1 MLYLLLLSGKVYGQY
16 HVETLVPLQSQ
27 RLSNI
32 KPESDQRQEA
42 LEDHDHLLPEEMC
55 HIH

>member
-42 LEDHDHLLPEEMC
+42 LEDHDHLHPEEMC
-55 HIH
+55 HIY